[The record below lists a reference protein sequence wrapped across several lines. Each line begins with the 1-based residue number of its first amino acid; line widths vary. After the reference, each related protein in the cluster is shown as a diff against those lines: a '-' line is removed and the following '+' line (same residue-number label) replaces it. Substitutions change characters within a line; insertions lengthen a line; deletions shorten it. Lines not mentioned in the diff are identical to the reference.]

1 MPPFLLP
8 LLAGIAIA
16 LGLFG
21 KRGGAA
27 LLDTLADPNRDRGS
41 SGTKTEIHNHYYGT
55 PKPRAAESEDIG
67 RPSEAPEPTR
77 RRRVRRDPPRVL
89 DLNPYDEDEQEN
101 EKVPDPENE
110 AKP

>member
-8 LLAGIAIA
+8 LLGVIALA

-27 LLDTLADPNRDRGS
+27 ILNNLGGHGEES
-41 SGTKTEIHNHYYGT
+41 SGTKTEIHNHYYQGSG
-55 PKPRAAESEDIG
+55 PRAEEEEISRSSD
-67 RPSEAPEPTR
+67 APAPIRVKR
-77 RRRVRRDPPRVL
+77 RMRRDPPRTL
-89 DLNPYDEDEQEN
+89 DLNPYEDEREADGHDGEV
-101 EKVPDPENE
+101 EKE

>member
-1 MPPFLLP
+1 MPPFLIP

-41 SGTKTEIHNHYYGT
+41 SSGTKTEIHNHYYGT
-55 PKPRAAESEDIG
+55 PKHRAVEDDIG

-77 RRRVRRDPPRVL
+77 RRRARRDPPRVL
-89 DLNPYDEDEQEN
+89 DLNPYDDEQEI
-101 EKVPDPENE
+101 EQPAEIENE

>member
-1 MPPFLLP
+1 MPPFLIP

-27 LLDTLADPNRDRGS
+27 LLDAMADPNRDRGS
-41 SGTKTEIHNHYYGT
+41 SGTKTEIHNHYYGA
-55 PKPRAAESEDIG
+55 PKPRAESEDIG

-77 RRRVRRDPPRVL
+77 RRRARRDPPRVL
-89 DLNPYDEDEQEN
+89 DLNPYDDEQEN
-101 EKVPDPENE
+101 EQPAEIENE
-110 AKP
+110 VKP